1 VGFLPTNQSVDS
13 RPFTFRLE
21 RIRSVRERV
30 EEQAREQLA
39 TSLALRIR
47 GEGMLKA
54 AEAEL
59 EAAKEARLSTGTHA
73 VATGIDLV
81 SAQAYVEHAERRRE
95 ARMLDLDRCDA
106 EVDSRRGV
114 LVEAARDRQALER
127 LKERKRQEHRLE
139 SQRLTGIALDEMS
152 LNMHRRKATAA

>member
-1 VGFLPTNQSVDS
+1 
-13 RPFTFRLE
+13 
-21 RIRSVRERV
+21 
-30 EEQAREQLA
+30 
-39 TSLALRIR
+39 
-47 GEGMLKA
+47 MLKA

-59 EAAKEARLSTGTHA
+59 EAAKEARLSTGTHT